1 MALMDIFKR
10 NKKAKKKR
18 EFTAGKFGRLFNDW
32 KATNQSPNEELKGN
46 LQTIRDRAR
55 DLERNNPI
63 IQRYFQ
69 LLKQGVVGVGEGFKI
84 KVRARNSNGD
94 LDSPAND
101 LIERKW
107 YEWCENPDISGR
119 YNMHDLYQMVMVG
132 LVRDGETFTQ
142 FIRSKDGFKL
152 NFLEPDYIDSDL
164 NKDISDKKEIRMG
177 VEIEKRSMK
186 PTAYY
191 LKANPYSDIL
201 TNVTNVDKNIRLPA
215 DDALHLFDSHRFGQ
229 VRGYP
234 RIANVMTAIKWLQD
248 FRYSELI
255 ASKSAAAKMAFLKT
269 PTGDNYAEGY
279 LDDDNAYMPTMDF
292 SPGTIE
298 MLPEGY
304 DIEFMDNKHPNTN
317 VDQYDKSMIRT
328 IASGL
333 GVSYASLSN
342 YLSQTS
348 YSSSRVG
355 LLDERDYYKQNQS
368 WLIHH
373 FCIPIYREWLKHN
386 LTIGTL
392 QFNNGPIK
400 LQNYDKFAYSCS
412 FIPRGYSWIDPQK
425 EIQASQMA
433 LNNGLMTM
441 QDVLNQYGKEL
452 GSHFSE
458 LDAEKALAD
467 RFKIELAFQPFG
479 TKFNTTTGEVYDQ
492 GPVNNQ
498 EGEEDA

>member
-1 MALMDIFKR
+1 M
-10 NKKAKKKR
+10 
-18 EFTAGKFGRLFNDW
+18 FNDW

-201 TNVTNVDKNIRLPA
+201 TNVTNVV
-215 DDALHLFDSHRFGQ
+215 F
-229 VRGYP
+229 
-234 RIANVMTAIKWLQD
+234 
-248 FRYSELI
+248 
-255 ASKSAAAKMAFLKT
+255 
-269 PTGDNYAEGY
+269 
-279 LDDDNAYMPTMDF
+279 
-292 SPGTIE
+292 
-298 MLPEGY
+298 
-304 DIEFMDNKHPNTN
+304 
-317 VDQYDKSMIRT
+317 
-328 IASGL
+328 
-333 GVSYASLSN
+333 
-342 YLSQTS
+342 
-348 YSSSRVG
+348 
-355 LLDERDYYKQNQS
+355 
-368 WLIHH
+368 
-373 FCIPIYREWLKHN
+373 
-386 LTIGTL
+386 
-392 QFNNGPIK
+392 
-400 LQNYDKFAYSCS
+400 
-412 FIPRGYSWIDPQK
+412 
-425 EIQASQMA
+425 
-433 LNNGLMTM
+433 
-441 QDVLNQYGKEL
+441 
-452 GSHFSE
+452 
-458 LDAEKALAD
+458 
-467 RFKIELAFQPFG
+467 
-479 TKFNTTTGEVYDQ
+479 
-492 GPVNNQ
+492 
-498 EGEEDA
+498 